1 MTGVGPAF
9 DPAEVLGCLTVTEKV
24 ALTAGHDAWTVGAVP
39 RLGIPSIRFA
49 DGPHGVRRQRQDTGL
64 ILGDDV
70 PATCFPT
77 GTSLG
82 SSWDPALVREVGVAL
97 GREAR
102 ARGVHVLLGP
112 GANLKRSPMGGR
124 DFEYFSED
132 PLLSSTA
139 AAAWVRGVQSTG
151 VAACVKHYALN
162 NQEYRRYTV
171 DVVVDDRA
179 LRELYLAAWEPVVR
193 CARPWS
199 VMAAYNKVGGQHCTE
214 NPFLLE
220 TVLRDEWGFDGLVLS
235 DWGAVTD
242 RVAALA
248 AGLDLEMPGYAGR
261 GNDAVVRATGTGP
274 LSEAA
279 LDRAAENV
287 LRLIARTTRQ
297 PDDGDRPDEVEHHAL
312 AHRAAVAGTVLLR
325 NEQAALPIAP
335 SASVAVVGALAVEP
349 RIQGGGSAAV
359 TPLRVDAL
367 LAHLEERLV
376 VPVRYA
382 RGWSDDGHAVDA
394 EALAEAVNVVTNA
407 DVAIVFVGLPEAAE
421 TEGADRTSLRLPAAH
436 DSLVQAVAAVHA
448 NVVVVLSSGAPVE
461 MPWADEVQAILQ
473 PFLAGQAAGAALG
486 DVLTGVVEP
495 GGRLAETYPLQQQD
509 VVANRLPAGPRLTE
523 YRESVF
529 VGYRYYD
536 ALDRRVLFP
545 FGHGLGFTTFR
556 YDNLELSRSEADD
569 GPDLAVEV
577 AVTLVN
583 TGSRAGSEVVQI
595 YVSPPCDVVGRP
607 PLELRGFRKVHL
619 EAGVAQRVTVPLDR
633 RAFCR
638 WSVEAQGWVVD
649 PGAYQV
655 RVGASSRDIR
665 GSGQVLVRSVST
677 SPPADQV
684 PPDPGALSRDRF
696 AAVLRRALPPDLLP
710 GRAALD
716 ADTPLS
722 DLARWPAGRLLLRL
736 GQAGAR
742 RLATPGSAEA
752 GSLAGMVADVPL
764 RMLPMFSQG
773 KVTQQGV
780 DGLLALVQGR
790 YLTGLRL
797 LARAARE
804 STNTRPPRLDRSGRW
819 WPQRKRPDGVAD
831 RSPRLR

>member
-1 MTGVGPAF
+1 MTEVGPAF
-9 DPAEVLGCLTVTEKV
+9 DPLEVLGRLSVAEKV
-24 ALTAGHDAWTVGAVP
+24 ALTAGNDAWTVGAVP

-49 DGPHGVRRQRQDTGL
+49 DGPHGVRRQRHDAGL
-64 ILGDDV
+64 TLGDDV

-102 ARGVHVLLGP
+102 ARGVQVLLGP
-112 GANLKRSPMGGR
+112 GMNLKRSPMCGR
-124 DFEYFSED
+124 NFEYFSED
-132 PLLSSTA
+132 PLLSATA

-162 NQEYRRYTV
+162 NQEFRRYTV

-179 LRELYLAAWEPVVR
+179 LREMYLAAWEPVVR
-193 CARPWS
+193 DARPWS

-214 NPFLLE
+214 NPFLLG
-220 TVLRDEWGFDGLVLS
+220 TVLREEWGFDGVVLS

-242 RVAALA
+242 RAAALA
-248 AGLDLEMPGYAGR
+248 AGLDLEMPGYGGR
-261 GNDAVVRATGTGP
+261 GNAAVVRATGTGQ

-287 LRLIARTTRQ
+287 LRLIARTTRHADDRDP
-297 PDDGDRPDEVEHHAL
+297 PDDVEHHAL
-312 AHRAAVAGTVLLR
+312 ARRAAVAGTVLLR
-325 NEQAALPIAP
+325 NERAALPIAP

-367 LAHLEERLV
+367 LADLEDVLV
-376 VPVRYA
+376 APVRYA
-382 RGWSDDGHAVDA
+382 HGWSDDGHVVDA
-394 EALAEAVNVVTNA
+394 DALAEAVDAVADA
-407 DVAIVFVGLPEAAE
+407 DVAIVLVGLPEAAE

-436 DSLVQAVAAVHA
+436 DALVQAVAAAHA

-461 MPWADEVQAILQ
+461 MPWADDVQAILQ
-473 PFLAGQAAGAALG
+473 PFLAGQAAGGALS
-486 DVLTGVVEP
+486 DVLTGVAEP
-495 GGRLAETYPLQQQD
+495 GGRLAETYPLRLQD
-509 VVANRLPAGPRLTE
+509 VVADGLPAGPRSTE

-536 ALDRRVLFP
+536 ALDRPVRFP
-545 FGHGLGFTTFR
+545 FGHGLGYTTFR
-556 YDNLELSRSEADD
+556 YEDLELSRSEADD
-569 GPDLAVEV
+569 RPDLAIEV
-577 AVTLVN
+577 TVTLVN
-583 TGSRAGSEVVQI
+583 TGSRAGSEVLQV
-595 YVSPPCDVVGRP
+595 YVSPPSDAVGRP

-619 EAGVAQRVTVPLDR
+619 QAGAAQRVTVPLDR

-638 WSVEAQGWVVD
+638 WSVETQGWVVD
-649 PGAYQV
+649 PGAHQV

-665 GSGQVLVRSVST
+665 CAGQVLVRSVS
-677 SPPADQV
+677 PPPPPDGV
-684 PPDPGALSRDRF
+684 PPDPRALSRDRF
-696 AAVLRRALPPDLLP
+696 EAVLRRALPPDLP
-710 GRAALD
+710 PSRAALD
-716 ADTPLS
+716 ADTPLL
-722 DLARWPAGRLLLRL
+722 DLARWPAGRLLLRV
-736 GQAGAR
+736 GRAGAR
-742 RLATPGSAEA
+742 RLATPGSAQA

-790 YLTGLRL
+790 YPTGLRL

-804 STNTRPPRLDRSGRW
+804 RTSAPDLRSG
-819 WPQRKRPDGVAD
+819 
-831 RSPRLR
+831 